1 MPLVVDTLRHATLL
15 PSVLDMAQQQQHPV
29 GNKNSYYLTYNFL
42 LWLYLLFA
50 LVVSI
55 KSYLRDPSTEKKLA
69 VFREKNGSMSTG
81 LTSSI

>member
-1 MPLVVDTLRHATLL
+1 MLLVVDTLRHATLL
-15 PSVLDMAQQQQHPV
+15 PSVLDMAQQHPV

-42 LWLYLLFA
+42 A
-50 LVVSI
+50 LVVST

-69 VFREKNGSMSTG
+69 GFRVKNGSMSTG